1 MSTIIVYTISFCF
14 CSSDKHVFNEAAAPY
29 QEALHKGSYTFKLK
43 FKPTSQ
49 RPPKQKNRRKDVIGF
64 NPPFNRNV
72 KSNIGR
78 AFISLVD
85 TCFPTAG
92 HKLRKVFNRNTI
104 KLSYSRTPNMK
115 QIIDG
120 HNTNTLKK
128 TEQPHAA
135 RQNQK
140 NVQLQKKR

>member
-1 MSTIIVYTISFCF
+1 MSTMVVYTISFCI
-14 CSSDKHVFNEAAAPY
+14 CSSDEHVFNEAAAPY
-29 QEALHKGSYTFKLK
+29 QEALHK

-49 RPPKQKNRRKDVIGF
+49 RPPKQKKRRRDVIGF
-64 NPPFNRNV
+64 NPLFNRNV

-85 TCFPTAG
+85 TCFPTPG

-120 HNTNTLKK
+120 HNKNTLKK

-135 RQNQK
+135 RQNHK